1 MTTITLNVNGND
13 HKIETDPATPLIF
26 ILRNQL
32 GFVGTKLGCGLET
45 CGSCAVLVDGKSE
58 LSCTRAASEF
68 EGKIITT
75 VEGLSL
81 EGKLS
86 AVQQALLDEGSA
98 QCGYCTPGMIL
109 AALDLLQKNIDPSD
123 QEVREAL
130 KGNLCRCTGYHNIVI
145 AVRRAAKVMAAK
157 EA

>member
-32 GFVGTKLGCGLET
+32 GFIGPKLGCGLET

-68 EGKIITT
+68 EGKNITT

-86 AVQQALLDEGSA
+86 AVQQAFLDEGSA
-98 QCGYCTPGMIL
+98 QCGYCTPGMIIAVTSL
-109 AALDLLQKNIDPSD
+109 MNQKGKPND
-123 QEVREAL
+123 QDINEAL
-130 KGNLCRCTGYHNIVI
+130 EKHLCRCGSHANILK
-145 AVRRAAKVMAAK
+145 AVKKLSDQGRLSDV
-157 EA
+157 